1 MPEAYQLKLQSSGKW
16 ELFAGSKRL
25 SNGLVPLNG
34 NNWHTLML
42 ETKGIQIR
50 GYINNQLVTDISNSA
65 YQHGMAGVGSSFN
78 NVDFDNFKIK

>member
-25 SNGLVPLNG
+25 SNGLVQLKENT
-34 NNWHTLML
+34 WHTLVL
-42 ETKGIQIR
+42 ETIGTQIK

-65 YQHGMAGVGSSFN
+65 YNHGMAGVGSSFN
-78 NVDFDNFKIK
+78 NVDFDNFTIK